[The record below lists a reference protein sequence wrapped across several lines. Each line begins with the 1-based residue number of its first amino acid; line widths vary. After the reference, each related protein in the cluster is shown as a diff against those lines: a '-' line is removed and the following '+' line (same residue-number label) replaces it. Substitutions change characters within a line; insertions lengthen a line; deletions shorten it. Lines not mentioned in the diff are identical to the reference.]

1 MHTAIK
7 FTLAT
12 LLMLLVFS
20 SLTPRPA
27 HADGAGGANER
38 EIGIRTAAGDGVN
51 TAEFYARWE
60 ARFIQEHVLDPWLPE
75 GGTARWETALSY
87 WQGGGDH
94 AIVFAVGPT
103 LEYPLRADGWRLA
116 LGIQPTLFS
125 DYESDNRN
133 LGGPFEFTSHIGLR
147 WYPKVDWVVGARVQH
162 TSNAGIYDA
171 NPGVDLIAVE
181 IGSRF

>member
-1 MHTAIK
+1 MRTAIK

-12 LLMLLVFS
+12 LFVFS
-20 SLTPRPA
+20 SLALRPA
-27 HADGAGGANER
+27 HADTAGGANGR

-60 ARFIQEHVLDPWLPE
+60 APFIQEYLLDPWLPE

-87 WQGGGDH
+87 WQGDGDH

-103 LEYPLRADGWRLA
+103 LEYPLRVDGWHLS

-147 WYPKVDWVVGARVQH
+147 WYPEADWYFGARVQH
-162 TSNAGIYDA
+162 TSNAGIYGT
-171 NPGVDLIAVE
+171 NPGVDLFAVE
-181 IGSRF
+181 IGNRF